1 VYWSDAKKARLLCRA
16 FEFGVAALGDR
27 GHGVAVRDDLAT
39 GDLRRVGDR
48 RVEVLVGDPFRDEHR
63 RTVGLLGGLE
73 EAERAE
79 DASAAFDQEVAGEAG
94 ELAELGYECP
104 VACI

>member
-1 VYWSDAKKARLLCRA
+1 VI
-16 FEFGVAALGDR
+16 FGGLGIAESKCSSVI
-27 GHGVAVRDDLAT
+27 H
-39 GDLRRVGDR
+39 
-48 RVEVLVGDPFRDEHR
+48 RDEHR

-94 ELAELGYECP
+94 ELAELGYECL